1 MKTQLDN
8 LIRFV
13 LNNHINMGQHL
24 IDNDPSYIMEKW
36 NKYIGVKPNS
46 KRLPSYK
53 TLKYILVSEV
63 MNSENIEVRNWIVKW
78 NVNEE
83 TYNEIKEIIYFIIEI
98 NKKNFRTVNY
108 GMYNRWIP
116 SDIVTL
122 FEESIGSFED
132 INKNYGGNLHAII
145 ENFLINWLIDTQVRR
160 DYNLCLLV

>member
-13 LNNHINMGQHL
+13 LNNHRNMDQHL

-36 NKYIGVKPNS
+36 NKYIGVKPNN

-53 TLKYILVSEV
+53 TLKHILVSEV

-78 NVNEE
+78 NIDEE
-83 TYNEIKEIIYFIIEI
+83 TYNEIKEIIYFIIEV
-98 NKKNFRTVNY
+98 NKKNFRVN
-108 GMYNRWIP
+108 NRWIP

-122 FEESIGSFED
+122 FEENIGSFEY
-132 INKNYGGNLHAII
+132 INKYHGGNLHALI
-145 ENFLINWLIDTQVRR
+145 ENFLINWLSDTQVKR